1 MPVVIPSTP
10 EDSVSWQGCCLYKRL
25 RSASS
30 VVSVPEMRR
39 IAVMTEGS
47 MTVTQVVL
55 LAMGLVVAYWGVRIL
70 LGGARRG

>member
-1 MPVVIPSTP
+1 
-10 EDSVSWQGCCLYKRL
+10 
-25 RSASS
+25 
-30 VVSVPEMRR
+30 MRR